1 MAADL
6 EQIRGICQVSHAEAE
21 LLQGSEKPIV
31 LLEKSVGASPRA
43 CLIRR
48 DTACRVPTESPTEQ
62 AVVAPYLDQLGCML
76 PYTPLHLLLLDQ
88 NDPVL
93 AREPAPTLLVMT
105 SGNRSGEPICTE
117 NEEALTRLAPLADA
131 LLLHDRP
138 IHSRCDDSVRRI
150 DRGNR
155 TALFLRRS
163 RGYAP
168 YPIQLPFAVPPMLAV
183 GGQMK
188 NTFCLA
194 DRTQAFLSQHIGDMD
209 EAATCAAFEETV
221 QQASQLFCIQPE
233 SIAHDLHPQYFTTR
247 FARQTAQQS
256 GLPCLA
262 VQHHHAHIAACM
274 ADNGL
279 EDRQLIGLAFD
290 GTGYGPDGTIWG
302 GEVLIASYGQCERFA
317 HLQYLPLPGGEAA
330 IRQPWRMAVGATHA
344 LGIDRLELDDL
355 PFLDNIDPQAL
366 TIIRQQVD
374 KQINCPLTSSL
385 GRLFDAAA
393 SLIGIRNQVSYE
405 GQAAI
410 ELEVRS
416 RPYLASATPYSLDHA
431 IFLPELFHAMI
442 EDIQRK
448 EPAGLIGAKFNH
460 SIAQLAIAL
469 CLQARVAT
477 GLQEVALSGGVWQN
491 QLLLDLVRNGLAEQG
506 LTVYCHQQVPSND
519 GGLALGQLAVASHQI
534 EEGTQSLV

>member
-1 MAADL
+1 
-6 EQIRGICQVSHAEAE
+6 
-21 LLQGSEKPIV
+21 
-31 LLEKSVGASPRA
+31 
-43 CLIRR
+43 
-48 DTACRVPTESPTEQ
+48 
-62 AVVAPYLDQLGCML
+62 
-76 PYTPLHLLLLDQ
+76 
-88 NDPVL
+88 
-93 AREPAPTLLVMT
+93 
-105 SGNRSGEPICTE
+105 
-117 NEEALTRLAPLADA
+117 
-131 LLLHDRP
+131 
-138 IHSRCDDSVRRI
+138 
-150 DRGNR
+150 
-155 TALFLRRS
+155 
-163 RGYAP
+163 
-168 YPIQLPFAVPPMLAV
+168 
-183 GGQMK
+183 
-188 NTFCLA
+188 
-194 DRTQAFLSQHIGDMD
+194 MD
-209 EAATCAAFEETV
+209 EAATCTAFAEAV
-221 QQASQLFCIQPE
+221 QQASQLFRIQPE

-506 LTVYCHQQVPSND
+506 LTVYCHQQLPSND